1 MERAGEALNLRTGRG
16 AYRMRLAGDPE
27 RIGSGLWLTVSLER
41 ADGVERF
48 ALRCLIGQEEM
59 IGEAVP
65 PPARLLERVA
75 AKLQPQFEQVREAA
89 LRAARAEHRLWE
101 VRLDAL

>member
-1 MERAGEALNLRTGRG
+1 
-16 AYRMRLAGDPE
+16 
-27 RIGSGLWLTVSLER
+27 
-41 ADGVERF
+41 
-48 ALRCLIGQEEM
+48 M

-75 AKLQPQFEQVREAA
+75 AKLQGQFEQVREAA